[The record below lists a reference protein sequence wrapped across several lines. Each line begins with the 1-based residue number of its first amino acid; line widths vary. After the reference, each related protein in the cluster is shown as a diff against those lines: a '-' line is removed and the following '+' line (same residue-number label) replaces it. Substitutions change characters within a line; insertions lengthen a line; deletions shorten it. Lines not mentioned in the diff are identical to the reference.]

1 MSDAPP
7 FFVVGNDRSGTTM
20 LRLVLDRSAEAAV
33 PPESMFLVDTA
44 AARRSGD
51 LGDAAEAARLLER
64 IWEHPRVRGWG
75 LPREPPPVP
84 AGLSHSGAYRFA
96 VEAPFRAYA
105 SLAGKSRWGDK
116 TPAYLHQ
123 VDELFA
129 VWPDARL
136 IVLVRDGRDVALSI
150 MGLPFG
156 PNNVWAAAR
165 TWAAGI
171 RRGQEAERRHPDQ
184 VLTLRYEDLASE
196 PKREVER
203 ACEFLGL
210 AFDEAM
216 LAIEETDAAKLAK
229 GQEGWFT
236 SVWAGINTSA
246 VGKWRR
252 EMTPAQQAVFA
263 AVAGDELRALGYET
277 AEGVAP
283 PAAHGRAVA
292 YGAHDAAMRAVN
304 FVRLRV
310 LEERGR
316 ELSYVLRRK
325 LGRA

>member
-1 MSDAPP
+1 VSAASA

-20 LRLVLDRSAEAAV
+20 LRLMLDRSAEAAV
-33 PPESMFLVDTA
+33 PPESMFLIDTA
-44 AARRSGD
+44 AARRSGN
-51 LGDAAEAARLLER
+51 LTDAAEAARLLER

-75 LPREPPPVP
+75 LTGPPPSVP
-84 AGLSHSGAYRFA
+84 AGLSHGEVYRFA

-116 TPAYLHQ
+116 TPAYLHH
-123 VDELFA
+123 VDALLA
-129 VWPDARL
+129 VWPDARV

-165 TWAAGI
+165 SWAAGI
-171 RRGQEAERRHPDQ
+171 RRGQEAERRHPGQ
-184 VLTLRYEDLASE
+184 VLRLRYEDLVSD
-196 PKREVER
+196 PKRELER

-210 AFDEAM
+210 AFTEEM
-216 LAIEETDAAKLAK
+216 LAIERTDAGKLAK

-236 SVWAGINTSA
+236 NVWAGINTSA

-252 EMTPAQQAVFA
+252 QMTPAQQAVFA
-263 AVAGDELRALGYET
+263 AVASDELRALGYET
-277 AEGVAP
+277 AGGAAP
-283 PAAHGRAVA
+283 PVARAVA
-292 YGAHDAAMRAVN
+292 YAAHDAAMRAVN

-310 LEERGR
+310 VAERGR

>member
-1 MSDAPP
+1 VSDAPP

-44 AARRSGD
+44 PARRSGG
-51 LGDAAEAARLLER
+51 LRDAAEAARLLER
-64 IWEHPRVRGWG
+64 IWEHPRVSGWG

-84 AGLSHSGAYRFA
+84 AGLSHADAYRFA

-123 VDELFA
+123 VDELLA

-165 TWAAGI
+165 NWAAGI

-216 LAIEETDAAKLAK
+216 LAIEETDAAKLAM

-252 EMTPAQQAVFA
+252 QMTPAQQAVFA
-263 AVAGDELRALGYET
+263 AVASDELRALGYET
-277 AEGVAP
+277 PEGAAP
-283 PAAHGRAVA
+283 PAARAVA

>member
-1 MSDAPP
+1 MRAWP
-7 FFVVGNDRSGTTM
+7 GR
-20 LRLVLDRSAEAAV
+20 AAGA
-33 PPESMFLVDTA
+33 T
-44 AARRSGD
+44 RR
-51 LGDAAEAARLLER
+51 
-64 IWEHPRVRGWG
+64 
-75 LPREPPPVP
+75 
-84 AGLSHSGAYRFA
+84 
-96 VEAPFRAYA
+96 
-105 SLAGKSRWGDK
+105 
-116 TPAYLHQ
+116 PAYLHQ
-123 VDELFA
+123 VDELLA

-165 TWAAGI
+165 NWAAGI
-171 RRGQEAERRHPDQ
+171 RRGQEAERRHPGQ

-236 SVWAGINTSA
+236 NVWAGINTSA

-252 EMTPAQQAVFA
+252 ADDTRA
-263 AVAGDELRALGYET
+263 AGGLRGSRERR
-277 AEGVAP
+277 AP
-283 PAAHGRAVA
+283 RP
-292 YGAHDAAMRAVN
+292 
-304 FVRLRV
+304 RLRDR
-310 LEERGR
+310 RGSGPSGGPGGCVR
-316 ELSYVLRRK
+316 
-325 LGRA
+325 GP

>member
-1 MSDAPP
+1 MTDAPP

-44 AARRSGD
+44 AARRSGEP
-51 LGDAAEAARLLER
+51 GGCRRSCEARLNGSGSTPECAAGVS
-64 IWEHPRVRGWG
+64 PRNR
-75 LPREPPPVP
+75 LQVP
-84 AGLSHSGAYRFA
+84 AGLSHADAYRFA

-116 TPAYLHQ
+116 TPAYLHH
-123 VDELFA
+123 VDELLA
-129 VWPDARL
+129 IWPDARL

-150 MGLPFG
+150 VGLPFG

-171 RRGQEAERRHPDQ
+171 RRGQETERRHPDQ

-196 PKREVER
+196 PRREVER
-203 ACEFLGL
+203 ICGSWAWRSTRRCWRSRRR
-210 AFDEAM
+210 
-216 LAIEETDAAKLAK
+216 TPPSSPK

-246 VGKWRR
+246 VGKWRH

-263 AVAGDELRALGYET
+263 AVASNELRAFGYET
-277 AEGVAP
+277 AEGVGP
-283 PAAHGRAVA
+283 PG
-292 YGAHDAAMRAVN
+292 GPGGC
-304 FVRLRV
+304 VR
-310 LEERGR
+310 GP
-316 ELSYVLRRK
+316 
-325 LGRA
+325 

>member
-33 PPESMFLVDTA
+33 PPESMFLIDMV

-51 LGDAAEAARLLER
+51 LTDAAEAARLLER
-64 IWEHPRVRGWG
+64 IWEHPRVRGWN
-75 LPREPPPVP
+75 LPGGPPAVP
-84 AGLSHSGAYRFA
+84 ARLSHEEAYRFT

-116 TPAYLHQ
+116 TPAYLHH
-123 VDELFA
+123 VEELLA
-129 VWPDARL
+129 VWPDARF

-165 TWAAGI
+165 NWATGV
-171 RRGQEAERRHPDQ
+171 RRGQEAERRHPGQ
-184 VLTLRYEDLASE
+184 VLMLRYEDLASE
-196 PKREVER
+196 PKRETER

-210 AFDEAM
+210 AFDEEM
-216 LAIEETDAAKLAK
+216 LAIERTDAAKLAK

-236 SVWAGINTSA
+236 NVWAGINTSA

-252 EMTPAQQAVFA
+252 QMTPAQQAVFA
-263 AVAGDELRALGYET
+263 AVASDELRALGYET
-277 AEGVAP
+277 AEGASP
-283 PAAHGRAVA
+283 PAARAVA

-310 LEERGR
+310 VEERGR

>member
-1 MSDAPP
+1 MSAASP

-20 LRLVLDRSAEAAV
+20 LRLMLDRSAEAAV
-33 PPESMFLVDTA
+33 PPESMFLIDTA
-44 AARRSGD
+44 AARRSGN
-51 LGDAAEAARLLER
+51 LTDAAEAARLLER
-64 IWEHPRVRGWG
+64 IWEHPRVQGWH
-75 LPREPPPVP
+75 LPGKPPPVP
-84 AGLSHSGAYRFA
+84 AGLSHEEAYRFA

-116 TPAYLHQ
+116 TPAYLHH
-123 VDELFA
+123 VDELLA
-129 VWPDARL
+129 VWPDARW
-136 IVLVRDGRDVALSI
+136 IVLVRDGRDVALSV

-165 TWAAGI
+165 SWAAGI
-171 RRGQEAERRHPDQ
+171 RRGQEAECRNPGQ
-184 VLTLRYEDLASE
+184 VLRLRYEDLVSE
-196 PKREVER
+196 PKRELEK

-210 AFDEAM
+210 AFAEEM
-216 LAIEETDAAKLAK
+216 LAIERTDAGKLAK

-236 SVWAGINTSA
+236 NVWAGINTSA

-252 EMTPAQQAVFA
+252 QMTPAQQAVFA

-277 AEGVAP
+277 DGGAAP
-283 PAAHGRAVA
+283 PVARAMTYA
-292 YGAHDAAMRAVN
+292 AHDAAMRAVN

-310 LEERGR
+310 VEERGR

>member
-1 MSDAPP
+1 MSGTPP

-33 PPESMFLVDTA
+33 PPESMFLIDTA
-44 AARRSGD
+44 AARRGGE
-51 LGDAAEAARLLER
+51 LADAAQAARLLER
-64 IWEHPRVRGWG
+64 IWEHPRVEGWG
-75 LPREPPPVP
+75 LPEPPPAVP
-84 AGLSHSGAYRFA
+84 AGLSHVAAYRFA

-116 TPAYLHQ
+116 TPAYLRH
-123 VDELFA
+123 VDELLEI
-129 VWPDARL
+129 WPDARV

-165 TWAAGI
+165 SWAAGI
-171 RRGQEAERRHPDQ
+171 RRGQEAERRYPGQ

-196 PKREVER
+196 PKREIER
-203 ACEFLGL
+203 ACAFLKL
-210 AFDEAM
+210 EFDEEM
-216 LAIEETDAAKLAK
+216 LAIERTDAAKLAK

-236 SVWAGINTSA
+236 HVWAGINTSG

-252 EMTPAQQAVFA
+252 QLSPAQQAVFS
-263 AVAGDELRALGYET
+263 AVASDELRALGYET
-277 AEGVAP
+277 AAGAAP
-283 PAAHGRAVA
+283 PVARAVA